1 MATPDRGGV
10 ARRTV
15 RLVGRRQDAAFFF
28 HARAVADLPQART
41 YEHDAGGVYFAES
54 HAADLAPQIL
64 DFTAGLRTSD

>member
-1 MATPDRGGV
+1 M
-10 ARRTV
+10 
-15 RLVGRRQDAAFFF
+15 GRRQDAAFFF